1 MSICIVPAEFHEPI
15 IDRFTISEVNSVVNQ
30 RQKLEGADFKSSFTL
45 NSISDEC
52 CRYRKVG
59 ALQLNGFC
67 GPISMESETV
77 KPKPPKALP
86 NTLPKVM
93 PTVVVATKLSQG
105 LSVKPSGTP
114 KRDRDHGGA
123 ASIPENTT
131 QRRRRRLLVY
141 R

>member
-67 GPISMESETV
+67 GPTV
-77 KPKPPKALP
+77 DGR
-86 NTLPKVM
+86 NTLHGDTFCNTM
-93 PTVVVATKLSQG
+93 PTRMVRYEYS
-105 LSVKPSGTP
+105 
-114 KRDRDHGGA
+114 
-123 ASIPENTT
+123 
-131 QRRRRRLLVY
+131 
-141 R
+141 